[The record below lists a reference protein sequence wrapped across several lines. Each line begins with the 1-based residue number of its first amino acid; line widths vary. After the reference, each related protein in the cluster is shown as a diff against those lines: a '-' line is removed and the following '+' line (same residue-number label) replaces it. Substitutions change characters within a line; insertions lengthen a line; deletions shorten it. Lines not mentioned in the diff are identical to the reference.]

1 MMPKRYDYT
10 GKDVQDVYDGP
21 GGLLWEAVMSEQ
33 IHSGKDEV
41 TDRMAAAVGLKPG
54 MHVLDVCSAL
64 GAPARHIAK
73 KHGVKVTGLDFTK
86 TMNTKAIER
95 NKAAGLDN
103 LITIV
108 DGTALDMPFK
118 KDTFD
123 IVWSQEAWCYVTDKD
138 QLMLEAARVLK
149 PGGKIIFTDWVITG
163 KPTEDELAK
172 LYESMAFPYMETL
185 QGWADLMKKYG
196 FKNIEVKD
204 QTDEYAKCFDEYK
217 QMVEVDLKP
226 AILKNFGPE
235 LFAFATGLVGLWRD
249 AAHAH
254 KVGRGWYVGEKPR

>member
-73 KHGVKVTGLDFTK
+73 KYGVKVTGLDFTK

-108 DGTALDMPFK
+108 EGTALDMPFK
-118 KDTFD
+118 KDTFCA
-123 IVWSQEAWCYVTDKD
+123 VWGQEAWCYVTDKD
-138 QLMLEAARVLK
+138 RLIAEAYRVLA

-185 QGWADLMKKYG
+185 QGWGDLMKKHG

-217 QMVEVDLKP
+217 KMVEVDLKP
-226 AILKNFGPE
+226 AIMKNFGPE
-235 LFAFATGLVGLWRD
+235 LFAFATGLVNLWRD

-254 KVGRGWYVGEKPR
+254 KVGRGWYMAEK

>member
-1 MMPKRYDYT
+1 MPKRYDYT

-64 GAPARHIAK
+64 GAPARHIARK
-73 KHGVKVTGLDFTK
+73 YGVKVTGLDFTK
-86 TMNTKAIER
+86 TMNAKAIER

-108 DGTALDMPFK
+108 EGTALDMPFK
-118 KDTFD
+118 KDTFCA
-123 IVWSQEAWCYVTDKD
+123 VWGQEAWCYVTDKD
-138 QLMLEAARVLK
+138 QLIAEAYRVLA

-217 QMVEVDLKP
+217 KMVEVDLKP
-226 AILKNFGPE
+226 AILTNFGPE
-235 LFAFATGLVGLWRD
+235 LFAFATGLVNLWRD

-254 KVGRGWYVGEKPR
+254 KVGRGWYMAEK

>member
-1 MMPKRYDYT
+1 VQKRYDYT

-73 KHGVKVTGLDFTK
+73 KYGVKVTGLDFTK
-86 TMNTKAIER
+86 TMNAKAIER

-118 KDTFD
+118 KETFD
-123 IVWSQEAWCYVTDKD
+123 VVWGQEAWCYVTDKD
-138 QLMLEAARVLK
+138 RLVAEAARVLK
-149 PGGKIIFTDWVITG
+149 PGGKMIFTDWVITG
-163 KPTEDELAK
+163 KPTEDELAR

-196 FKNIEVKD
+196 FKSIEVKD

-217 QMVEVDLKP
+217 KMVEVDLKP
-226 AILKNFGPE
+226 AIIKNFGPE
-235 LFAFATGLVGLWRD
+235 LFAFATGLVNLWRD

-254 KVGRGWYVGEKPR
+254 KVGRGWYMAEK

>member
-1 MMPKRYDYT
+1 MQKRYDYT

-54 MHVLDVCSAL
+54 IHVLDVCSAL

-73 KHGVKVTGLDFTK
+73 KYGVKVTGLDFTK
-86 TMNTKAIER
+86 TMNAKAIER
-95 NKAAGLDN
+95 NKAAGLDS

-108 DGTALDMPFK
+108 DGNAMDMPFK

-123 IVWSQEAWCYVTDKD
+123 VVWGQEAWCYVTNKD
-138 QLMLEAARVLK
+138 ELAREAYRVLK
-149 PGGKIIFTDWVITG
+149 PGGKLIFTDWVITG
-163 KPTEDELAK
+163 QVDDALLAK

-185 QGWADLMKKYG
+185 NGWADALKKVG
-196 FKNIEVKD
+196 FKNVVVKD
-204 QTDEYAKCFDEYK
+204 QTDEYAKCFDDYK
-217 QMVEVDLKP
+217 KMVEVDLKP
-226 AILKNFGPE
+226 AILKNFGEE
-235 LFAFATGLVGLWRD
+235 LFGFATGLVNLWRD

-254 KVGRGWYVGEKPR
+254 QVGRGWYEAQK

>member
-41 TDRMAAAVGLKPG
+41 TERMAAAVGLKPG

-73 KHGVKVTGLDFTK
+73 KYGVKVTGLDFTK

-95 NKAAGLDN
+95 NKAAGLAD

-108 DGTALDMPFK
+108 DGNAMDMPFK
-118 KDTFD
+118 KETFD
-123 IVWSQEAWCYVTDKD
+123 VVWGQEAWCYVTDKD
-138 QLMLEAARVLK
+138 QLMEEAARVLK

-196 FKNIEVKD
+196 FKSIEVKD
-204 QTDEYAKCFDEYK
+204 QTDEYAKCFDAYK

-226 AILKNFGPE
+226 AIMTNFGPE

-254 KVGRGWYVGEKPR
+254 KVGRGWYQAEK

>member
-1 MMPKRYDYT
+1 MPKRYDYT

-41 TDRMAAAVGLKPG
+41 TDRMAAAVGLKAG

-73 KHGVKVTGLDFTK
+73 KYGVKVTGLDFTR
-86 TMNTKAIER
+86 TMNAKAIER
-95 NKAAGLDN
+95 NKAAGLDS

-108 DGTALDMPFK
+108 EGNAMDMPFK

-123 IVWSQEAWCYVTDKD
+123 VVWGQEAWCYVTDKD
-138 QLMLEAARVLK
+138 QLMAEAARVLK
-149 PGGKIIFTDWVITG
+149 PGGQLIFTDWVITG
-163 KPTEDELAK
+163 DPTEEELAK

-196 FKNIEVKD
+196 LKVIEVKD

-217 QMVEVDLKP
+217 KMVEVDLKP
-226 AILKNFGPE
+226 AILKNFGPD
-235 LFAFATGLVGLWRD
+235 LFAFATGLVNLWRD

-254 KVGRGWYVGEKPR
+254 QVGRGWYVGQKG

>member
-1 MMPKRYDYT
+1 MPQRYDYT

-64 GAPARHIAK
+64 GAPARQLAK
-73 KHGVKVTGLDFTK
+73 NYGARVTGLDFTK
-86 TMNTKAIER
+86 TMLEKAVQRTKEA
-95 NKAAGLDN
+95 KLDS
-103 LITIV
+103 LV
-108 DGTALDMPFK
+108 DFVNANAMDMPFK

-123 IVWSQEAWCYVTDKD
+123 VVWGQEAWCYVTNKD
-138 QLMLEAARVLK
+138 QLMSEAARVLK
-149 PGGKIIFTDWVITG
+149 PGGKLIFTDWVITG
-163 KPTEDELAK
+163 RVEEELLAK

-185 QGWADLMKKYG
+185 AGWAGLMKKHG
-196 FKNIEVKD
+196 LKVIEVKD
-204 QTDEYAKCFDEYK
+204 QADEYAKCFDEYK
-217 QMVEVDLKP
+217 KMVEVDLKP
-226 AILKNFGPE
+226 AIVKNFGEE
-235 LFAFATGLVGLWRD
+235 LFGFATGLVNLWRD

-254 KVGRGWYVGEKPR
+254 KVGRGWYIGEKQA

>member
-1 MMPKRYDYT
+1 MPKRYDYT

-41 TDRMAAAVGLKPG
+41 TERMAAAVGLKPG

-73 KHGVKVTGLDFTK
+73 KYGVKVTGLDFTK
-86 TMNTKAIER
+86 TMNAKAIER
-95 NKAAGLDN
+95 NRAAGLDS

-123 IVWSQEAWCYVTDKD
+123 VVWGQEAWCYVTDKD
-138 QLMLEAARVLK
+138 QLMSEAARVLK
-149 PGGKIIFTDWVITG
+149 PGGKLIFTDWVITG
-163 KPTEDELAK
+163 KPTEEELAK

-185 QGWADLMKKYG
+185 QGWGDLMKKHG
-196 FKNIEVKD
+196 FKNVVVKD

-226 AILKNFGPE
+226 AILKNFGPD
-235 LFAFATGLVGLWRD
+235 LFGFATGLVALWRD

-254 KVGRGWYVGEKPR
+254 KVGRGWYEAQK

>member
-1 MMPKRYDYT
+1 MPKRYDYT

-73 KHGVKVTGLDFTK
+73 KYGVKVTGLDFTK

-118 KDTFD
+118 KDTFCA
-123 IVWSQEAWCYVTDKD
+123 VWGQEAWCYVTDKD
-138 QLMLEAARVLK
+138 QLMAEAYRVLA

-185 QGWADLMKKYG
+185 QGWADLMKKHG

-217 QMVEVDLKP
+217 KMVEVDLKP
-226 AILKNFGPE
+226 AIMKNFGPD
-235 LFAFATGLVGLWRD
+235 LFGFATGLVNLWRD

-254 KVGRGWYVGEKPR
+254 KVGRGWYTGEKPK

>member
-1 MMPKRYDYT
+1 MPKRYDYT

-41 TDRMAAAVGLKPG
+41 TDRMAKAVGLKPG

-73 KHGVKVTGLDFTK
+73 KYGVKVTGLDFTK
-86 TMNTKAIER
+86 TMNAKAIER

-118 KDTFD
+118 KDTFCV
-123 IVWSQEAWCYVTDKD
+123 VWGQEAWCYVTDKD
-138 QLMLEAARVLK
+138 QLMAEAYRVLA

-163 KPTEDELAK
+163 KPTDEELAK

-217 QMVEVDLKP
+217 KMVEVDLKP
-226 AILKNFGPE
+226 AIMKNFGPE
-235 LFAFATGLVGLWRD
+235 LFGFATGLVNLWRD

-254 KVGRGWYVGEKPR
+254 KVGRGWYMAEK